1 MSMRHKMRDH
11 LGTKG
16 EGAKSERGDGE
27 NASTDAT
34 FSLKHDAGGMVDIEF
49 LCQYAVLALSHQTP
63 ALITYSDNI
72 RILETL
78 AESGHI
84 TQVEAE
90 QLREAYLAY
99 RSRTHRAS
107 LTGEKALGQ
116 VKEFAEHCQIVTALW
131 QRFLEP

>member
-1 MSMRHKMRDH
+1 M
-11 LGTKG
+11 
-16 EGAKSERGDGE
+16 
-27 NASTDAT
+27 
-34 FSLKHDAGGMVDIEF
+34 
-49 LCQYAVLALSHQTP
+49 LALSHQTP

-116 VKEFAEHCQIVTALW
+116 VKEFAEHRQIVTALW